1 MDRNILR
8 TMASLNVGFSKYKKA
23 IIILLPSSKWI
34 LMKRHLN
41 KSAGPTDRT
50 GASNLT
56 KRDPHG
62 RGQSLLYPYLI
73 LFIVWCS
80 VTVRIRKKTR

>member
-41 KSAGPTDRT
+41 KSVGPTDRT
-50 GASNLT
+50 G
-56 KRDPHG
+56 RV
-62 RGQSLLYPYLI
+62 I
-73 LFIVWCS
+73 
-80 VTVRIRKKTR
+80 